1 MTESVTLRI
10 YIIFMCINL
19 SLIFA
24 GFSTDIEA
32 SATYS
37 SGDMADGSEKEG
49 FISMA
54 KPLIDF
60 IRGDGIAGLLVAG
73 GLPYELRMLV
83 GLPFYAMGV
92 LLLLSLIKAVTPF
105 MR

>member
-19 SLIFA
+19 ALTFA
-24 GFSTDIEA
+24 GFSTDMEL
-32 SATYS
+32 SATYEA
-37 SGDMADGSEKEG
+37 GDMADSSEREG
-49 FISMA
+49 FMAMA

-60 IRGDGIAGLLVAG
+60 IKGDGIAGLLVAG
-73 GLPYELRMLV
+73 GMPYELRMLV

-92 LLLLSLIKAVTPF
+92 LLLLSLIKAVVPF
-105 MR
+105 LR